1 MRIQLIAA
9 FACATFVSANIT
21 PASEIFLAPHL
32 NTLAEDTLNLPY
44 SKNLACGGCIRSGYV
59 FCGYK
64 DGKKGR
70 DDLDV
75 CCNKGD
81 FECMFSQTKKD
92 TRCATQNQTFH
103 DENQDTTEYYKDRYV
118 MVQKFCLKRQDS
130 SVCCPKRKFA
140 DGSVMNLKDDGKC
153 EIEIKNKNKN
163 ESANFT
169 LYLDQLPY
177 GGSCTYEV
185 KTKCGYPRFGVNNSN
200 IDMVV
205 AYKKQKF
212 DDDKYE
218 PLDDDT
224 YGSDETFNPTYK
236 NGKIVF
242 QMDKKVKKDDDDD
255 GKDEN
260 KCKSTKIYITLTNK
274 LNPEKPPK
282 SLAASNFVS
291 LFTEVSDAGSPNIA
305 MIEAKATDAS
315 VLLSF
320 TMIVS
325 FVVMFSAFLI

>member
-32 NTLAEDTLNLPY
+32 NSLAEDTLNLPY

-64 DGKKGR
+64 DGKKCR

-118 MVQKFCLKRQDS
+118 MVQKFCLNRQDS
-130 SVCCPKRKFA
+130 SVCCPKKKFA
-140 DGSVMNLKDDGKC
+140 DGSVMNLKEDGKC
-153 EIEIKNKNKN
+153 KIEIKNKNKN

-169 LYLDQLPY
+169 LYLDKLPY

-236 NGKIVF
+236 NGKIIF
-242 QMDKKVKKDDDDD
+242 QMDKKVKKDDDD
-255 GKDEN
+255 GKNET
-260 KCKSTKIYITLTNK
+260 KCKSTKIYVTLTNK
-274 LNPEKPPK
+274 INPEKPPK
-282 SLAASNFVS
+282 SLATSNFVS
-291 LFTEVSDAGSPNIA
+291 LYTEVSDAGSPNIA
-305 MIEAKATDAS
+305 LIETNATDAS

-320 TMIVS
+320 TMIDS